1 MKKNIGK
8 YDRSIRIVLG
18 LLIIALG
25 IIFKS
30 YLGLL
35 GLIPLV
41 TAIFN
46 FCPIYA
52 SFKISTREK
61 A

>member
-8 YDRSIRIVLG
+8 FDRTLRIIGG
-18 LLIIALG
+18 LVIIALG
-25 IIFKS
+25 ILFKS

-52 SFKISTREK
+52 SFKTSTIEK
-61 A
+61 S